1 MYLFEQ
7 EMMSHLSDSEQR
19 EVDQLNND
27 IRRHTEECKK
37 LFNDRLQ
44 LQYDGILLLKNTFTK
59 QHEHLSEVSFHRINS

>member
-7 EMMSHLSDSEQR
+7 EMMSQLSDSEQM

-27 IRRHTEECKK
+27 IRRLTEECKK
-37 LFNDRLQ
+37 LFNERLQ